1 MVNLKKIDEK
11 EVVVLNQPWTA
22 EEKELFSD
30 YLRSRKKTKPGEK
43 GRQASSPKGRGANHR
58 G

>member
-1 MVNLKKIDEK
+1 MVNPKKIDEK
-11 EVVVLNQPWTA
+11 DVVVLNQPWTA

-30 YLRSRKKTKPGEK
+30 YLKSRKKTKTGEK
-43 GRQASSPKGRGANHR
+43 GKQASSSKGRGANHS